1 MVGSNL
7 FDLVVDS
14 VVGSWVGM
22 AMMESVVVD
31 LLVGNVVGSVGSNS
45 DKTAIC
51 CLISLALALTILS
64 NLRSCCLVRQFLD
77 LLLLGFALS

>member
-1 MVGSNL
+1 MVGSGVGSN
-7 FDLVVDS
+7 VVDS
-14 VVGSWVGM
+14 VVDSWVGM
-22 AMMESVVVD
+22 VMMESVVVD
-31 LLVGNVVGSVGSNS
+31 VGSVGSNS

-77 LLLLGFALS
+77 LLLLGLALS